1 MPVYEYWCQCGKE
14 IERIQPWNPECPE
27 CPDCHKPMNRKAGSV
42 ASFRIK
48 GLGYNSR
55 RKWMDNW
62 TPESPAFSTGSLHGE
77 KY

>member
-1 MPVYEYWCQCGKE
+1 MPVYDTTCTVCGKTE
-14 IERIQPWNPECPE
+14 ERVLPINSPRPICCGQPVTYGC
-27 CPDCHKPMNRKAGSV
+27 GSCV
-42 ASFRIK
+42 SFRIK

-62 TPESPAFSTGSLHGE
+62 TPKSPAFSTGSLHGE